1 MHRNSCVAFFCVCGN
16 VYCAEMYMCIF
27 IHSFNKHLLSTYCGP
42 GTVIDEDIKVNPG
55 TCFLSSRGQ
64 QSSIHMHVYVC
75 ISVSMCLSRSMCM
88 PICVYIHICV
98 LVKVYRVLRKD
109 KDKQEQKLQSK
120 KCSRTSDLSGKVKY
134 SQNPRITRGSKGQ
147 TRDVGGSSQGGTL
160 DCIPQNLS
168 R

>member
-1 MHRNSCVAFFCVCGN
+1 MHRNSCVAFFVCGN